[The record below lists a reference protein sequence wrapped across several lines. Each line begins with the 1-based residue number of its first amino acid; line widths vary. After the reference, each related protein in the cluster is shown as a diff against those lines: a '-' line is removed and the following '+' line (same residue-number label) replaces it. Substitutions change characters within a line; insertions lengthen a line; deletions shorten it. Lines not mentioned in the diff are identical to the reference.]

1 MKKDRNHF
9 FESSNYQMSS
19 FGQNIM
25 PNMPTP
31 FMNPNNNPYQST
43 NFQQPIDSSYIDSF
57 NNRISKIERDIQR
70 LDARLNKLESTTI
83 NNNFDSDNNMYMV

>member
-9 FESSNYQMSS
+9 FFFSNYQMSS

-31 FMNPNNNPYQST
+31 FMNPNNNLYQST